1 MKRLLIAFAFTVF
14 AVGFQPF
21 IANAQELAGQWRGVA
36 TRQGADLPIEFGFEK
51 SATEIKGFVTIRTL
65 GGLNIPLKNI
75 SFESSNL
82 RFDLPTDA
90 GTFQFNGTIRGG
102 SLTGSW
108 NVFGFDSQVATK
120 RAVAEPPPY
129 TQEETTCRN
138 GDVTL
143 SGTLFV
149 PKSRQKRHPA
159 LVFLHGSGAVT
170 RDGSRFLA
178 DHFARRGVATL
189 IFDKR
194 GSGSS
199 TGNWRDADFSD
210 LAQDALACVQL
221 LKSRKDINSKKIGLI
236 GASQAGW
243 VAPLATSISRDVA
256 FLMMISAPTVTV
268 AREGWWDAEFRLRE
282 RGFTPSEIEQALS
295 LLRMNDDVTRT
306 GRGLAELQTA
316 LERAKN
322 ERWFAPLDF
331 RTPSAIDSPGRRW
344 YRRVIDFNPVPVLEK
359 LSVPSL
365 WIYGEKDDSVPAAE
379 SAAIL
384 EKLKMRGKDMT
395 IKTFPKANHALFVI
409 PEKNEPF
416 RWIGFA
422 PDYIETMSDWLSR
435 RVNIK

>member
-1 MKRLLIAFAFTVF
+1 MKRFLIIFTFTLF

-21 IANAQELAGQWRGVA
+21 IANAQNLARQWRGVA
-36 TRQGADLPIEFGFEK
+36 TRQGADLPIEFSFEK
-51 SATEIKGFVTIRTL
+51 SASETKGFVTIRTL

-75 SFESSNL
+75 SLESSNL

-90 GTFQFNGTIRGG
+90 GTFQFKGTIRGD

-108 NVFGFDSQVATK
+108 NLFGFDSQITMK
-120 RAVAEPPPY
+120 RAVAESPPY

-178 DHFARRGVATL
+178 DHFARIGVATL

-194 GSGSS
+194 GSGAS
-199 TGNWRDADFSD
+199 TGNWLDADFND
-210 LAQDALACVQL
+210 LAQDALAWVRL
-221 LKSRKDINSKKIGLI
+221 LKRRKDISSKKIGLI

-243 VAPLATSISRDVA
+243 VAPLAASMSRDVA
-256 FLMMISAPTVTV
+256 FLIMISAPTVTV
-268 AREGWWDAEFRLRE
+268 AREGWWDTEFRFRA
-282 RGFTPSEIEQALS
+282 RGFSSSEIERALT

-306 GRGLAELQTA
+306 GRGLAELEAA

-322 ERWFAPLDF
+322 ERWFATLDF
-331 RTPSAIDSPGRRW
+331 GPSATDSPGRRW
-344 YRRVIDFNPVPVLEK
+344 YRRVIDFNPVPFLEK

-365 WIYGEKDDSVPAAE
+365 WIYGERDESVPAAE

-384 EKLKMRGKDMT
+384 EKLKRRGKDIA
-395 IKTFPKANHALFVI
+395 IKTFPKANHTLFVL
-409 PEKNEPF
+409 PEEHEAF

-422 PDYIETMSDWLSR
+422 PNYIETMTNWLLQR
-435 RVNIK
+435 MNVG

>member
-1 MKRLLIAFAFTVF
+1 MKRLLAIFALSLFVF
-14 AVGFQPF
+14 GFQPL
-21 IANAQELAGQWRGVA
+21 IAKAQELVGQWRGVA
-36 TRQGADLPIEFGFEK
+36 SRQGADLPLEFAFEK

-90 GTFQFNGTIRGG
+90 GTFQFNGTVRGD
-102 SLTGSW
+102 SLTGFW
-108 NVFGFDSQVATK
+108 NLFGFESQVTVK
-120 RAVAEPPPY
+120 RSVAESLSY

-138 GDVTL
+138 GEIAL

-159 LVFLHGSGAVT
+159 LVFLHGSGTVT
-170 RDGSRFLA
+170 RDGNRFLA

-199 TGNWRDADFSD
+199 TGNWLDADFND
-210 LAQDALACVQL
+210 LAHDALACVQL

-243 VAPLATSISRDVA
+243 VGPLAASMSRDVA
-256 FLMMISAPTVTV
+256 FLIIISGPTVTV
-268 AREGWWDAEFRLRE
+268 DREGWWDAEFRLRS
-282 RGFTPSEIEQALS
+282 RGFTASEIEQALA

-306 GRGLAELQTA
+306 GRGLAELEA
-316 LERAKN
+316 AIERAKN
-322 ERWFAPLDF
+322 ERWFATLDL
-331 RTPSAIDSPGRRW
+331 REPSAIDSPSRRW
-344 YRRVIDFNPVPVLEK
+344 YQRLIDFNPVPFLEK
-359 LSVPSL
+359 ISIPSL
-365 WIYGEKDDSVPAAE
+365 WIYGERDESIPSAE

-384 EKLKMRGKDMT
+384 EKLKRRGKDIA
-395 IKTFPKANHALFVI
+395 IKTFPKANHTLFVM
-409 PEKNEPF
+409 PEENQPF

-422 PDYIETMSDWLSR
+422 PDYIETMTDWLLR
-435 RVNIK
+435 HVNVK